1 MKDGPFLTH
10 DIGARND
17 PKLLELQMEMGGAGL
32 AIYWCLVEMLWENS
46 GYLPL
51 KYRQLAFSLRWCSPE
66 EVERVVTE
74 FGLFEN
80 DEEQFWSPSALRRIN
95 YRDGVSAKKSA
106 AGKASRGGRKA
117 ASEQEEPGSDGA
129 DAKQVLDGCSADVEH
144 MISKCSTDAEQMSS
158 NKLINNI
165 NNINKINYSFGD
177 DVAEEKQE
185 IFEIFF
191 FEKNFNAPGY
201 ELARFWNYYD
211 GNGWTWGDG
220 KKVADRK
227 AVAKLWK
234 PENPEP
240 RFDREVLNWYKA
252 VYIAAMDAGAAGAVG
267 MLGDLLGIDRD
278 GDKLTLKYRSK
289 TTATGVATFIRENDL
304 AGTWKLSIPIKK

>member
-106 AGKASRGGRKA
+106 GGRKGA
-117 ASEQEEPGSDGA
+117 AAANSSRTAKNVEE
-129 DAKQVLDGCSADVEH
+129 E
-144 MISKCSTDAEQMSS
+144 TAEPQDTCGIVAAEPQDSRETPATI
-158 NKLINNI
+158 NKLI

-234 PENPEP
+234 PENPGP

-278 GDKLTLKYRSK
+278 GEKLTIKYRSK
-289 TTATGVATFIRENDL
+289 TTASGVATFIRENDL